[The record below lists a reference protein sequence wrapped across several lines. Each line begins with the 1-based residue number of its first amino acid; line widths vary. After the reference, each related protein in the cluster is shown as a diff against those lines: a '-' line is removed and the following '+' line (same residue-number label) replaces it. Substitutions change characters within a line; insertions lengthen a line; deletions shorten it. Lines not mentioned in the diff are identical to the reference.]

1 MSIYQLKPAF
11 QNLLRPLVKRLE
23 QRGITANQVTLFA
36 CGLSLILGAILTLF
50 ASISEL
56 FYLLPIWLFLR
67 MALNAMD
74 GMLAREFNQKSA
86 LGGYL
91 NEITD
96 VVADAALYLPFAFVS
111 PFSAESVIAFIFLAM
126 MTEFCGVLGQ
136 VHGNGRRYDGPLGK
150 SDRAFLIGALGLA
163 YAYFSELPTYLSW
176 LFWLANLALILTAYR
191 RVKQGLD
198 ISEEGK

>member
-36 CGLSLILGAILTLF
+36 CGISLFVGILLTLF
-50 ASISEL
+50 SSISTL
-56 FYLLPIWLFLR
+56 FYLLPVWLFLR
-67 MALNAMD
+67 MALNAID

-96 VVADAALYLPFAFVS
+96 VLADAALYLPFAFIA
-111 PFSAESVIAFIFLAM
+111 PFSAVSVMGFIFLAV

-136 VHGNGRRYDGPLGK
+136 VHGNGRRYDGPMGK
-150 SDRAFLIGALGLA
+150 SDRAFFIGALGLA
-163 YAYFSELPTYLSW
+163 YAYWGEFPAYLSA
-176 LFWLANLALILTAYR
+176 LFWFANLALILTAYN
-191 RVKQGLD
+191 RVKRGLTP
-198 ISEEGK
+198 